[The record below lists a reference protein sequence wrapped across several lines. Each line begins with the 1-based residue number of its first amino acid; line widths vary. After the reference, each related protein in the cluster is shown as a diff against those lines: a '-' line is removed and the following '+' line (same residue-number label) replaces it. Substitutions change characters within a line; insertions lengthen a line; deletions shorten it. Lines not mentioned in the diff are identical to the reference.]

1 MDNENEL
8 QDNESINQN
17 SINSSRNL
25 FMQQMNNAVNNTSDD
40 NNEEESSWGGVLTGN
55 VKSRNVKNQKRTSF
69 ANIPAV
75 PFDNVDTSPS
85 SVGKYLYFSKKKK
98 KKKNKYLYIYIKNN
112 IYIYFKNY

>member
-98 KKKNKYLYIYIKNN
+98 KKYIYIYIYIKNN

>member
-1 MDNENEL
+1 
-8 QDNESINQN
+8 
-17 SINSSRNL
+17 
-25 FMQQMNNAVNNTSDD
+25 MQQMNNAVNNTSDD

-85 SVGKYLYFSKKKK
+85 SVEFNEDSINYGYGYEKPNHTKKQSFIS
-98 KKKNKYLYIYIKNN
+98 YT
-112 IYIYFKNY
+112 